1 MKEEP
6 KFFAIDA
13 AIEIAENPKYEQAL
27 MIEEHQLRRFKEA
40 GNVKIK
46 RNKVVKETPPYQRWT
61 NLESTIE
68 DKETYRTQAI
78 ESLKISTEALMNSRI
93 PSESNLEKLQKNIS
107 SLEHLQNRGIIASD
121 DESVETIKARAT
133 KHLDE
138 NPKGDFE
145 GEIDEIL
152 GDPIE
157 EIEIPIEEVEM
168 PEEDMPEEDMPE
180 EEGKK

>member
-6 KFFAIDA
+6 KFYAIDA
-13 AIEIAENPKYEQAL
+13 AIEVAENPKYE
-27 MIEEHQLRRFKEA
+27 E
-40 GNVKIK
+40 
-46 RNKVVKETPPYQRWT
+46 VVPTKLETLKQRKETGIVKVPFNKIVKNVAYTKWNNIEMTSEAKAVGR
-61 NLESTIE
+61 LKAIE
-68 DKETYRTQAI
+68 DLKNSTTYLIDTMSPL
-78 ESLKISTEALMNSRI
+78 EG
-93 PSESNLEKLQKNIS
+93 NLEKLERNIS

-157 EIEIPIEEVEM
+157 EVEIPIEEVEI
-168 PEEDMPEEDMPE
+168 PEEDIPK